1 MDSAKLNDWMQV
13 VGIFALV
20 ASLIFVGLQM
30 KQSHEIALS
39 EAFQARTDT
48 SVEFA
53 IATADS
59 PLFVSAMSKGIS
71 TNSEPLT
78 VAENFAALR
87 YAQAFLLLA
96 ENFHFQYVNGFISE
110 QRWNGGMKTLESMLS
125 RANPMPVRAVYEANP
140 DRWDN
145 DFGRVVEDL
154 ISKLDQAEDAK

>member
-1 MDSAKLNDWMQV
+1 MDSTKLNDWMQV

-20 ASLIFVGLQM
+20 ASLVFVGLQM

-48 SVEFA
+48 SVDFA

-59 PLFVSAMSKGIS
+59 PLFVSAVSKRIP

-78 VAENFAALR
+78 VAENFAASR
-87 YAQAFLLLA
+87 YAQAFLLLS
-96 ENFHFQYVNGFISE
+96 ENFHYQYVNGFISE

-125 RANPMPVRAVYEANP
+125 RESPMPVRAVYEANP
-140 DRWDN
+140 DRWDS
-145 DFGRVVEDL
+145 DFGRVVEDV
-154 ISKLDQAEDAK
+154 ISNLDREENAK